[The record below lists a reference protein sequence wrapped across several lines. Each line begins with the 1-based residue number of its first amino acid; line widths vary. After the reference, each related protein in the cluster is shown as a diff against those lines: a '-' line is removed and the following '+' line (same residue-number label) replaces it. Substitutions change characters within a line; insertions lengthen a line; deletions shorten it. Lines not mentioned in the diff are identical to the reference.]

1 MTKPFLL
8 EIGVEEMPAQY
19 IDDAREQLRT
29 NMEKWLDEHRLA
41 YHSVHA
47 FSTPRRLA
55 VLVEELAEK
64 QEGIVEEARGP
75 AATIAKDEEGNWTKA
90 ALGFARG
97 KGIDPGQ
104 LAEKET
110 PQGSY
115 VFATIE
121 KKGKATAELL
131 PDAVSQ
137 AMALTFPKSMRWG
150 RERLRY
156 VRPIR
161 WLVAMFGADVV
172 PYEVA
177 GVQTSRE
184 SAGHRFLGEPVSL
197 QYAGDYNEEL
207 LRSFVLVDPEARK
220 KAIKKQIEM
229 LEEEKNWRIGKDGDL
244 LGEVTNLVEYPTVL
258 YGTFDER
265 YLRLP
270 DDVLITTMREHQRYF
285 AVYDES
291 GSLLPFFVTAR
302 NGDHRHLEKVQK
314 GNEKVLRARLA
325 DAVFFYEEDQAR
337 DLEQFLEKLGHIVEH
352 EKLGTLGDK
361 RRRTSKIARQ
371 LAEKAGFNEQWT
383 EDVTRSANLLK
394 FDLSSHMVDEFP
406 ELQGIM
412 GADYASKHG
421 EKETVTTAIKEQYL
435 PRFNGDALPNTTVG
449 ALVSMADKW
458 DTIMTSLAIGL
469 TPTGSQDPYGLRR
482 QAQAIVQIANRYEFP
497 VTFEEML
504 ELAVNVVQEEGLT
517 EHTSELFTEAGEFF
531 ALRFKAL
538 LTEEGI
544 AHDVVNAVLFAP
556 YGRLDTLFE
565 RAAFLQKHHDS
576 EEMKAVAEALS
587 RVNNIAKK
595 VDESKTI
602 LPDPAL
608 FEKKEE
614 QELYDRYT
622 TLKKELPLLL
632 QKKELASAWEDFET
646 LSPVI
651 HRYFDAI
658 MVMSDDERLRS
669 NRLRQM
675 HHLSKEI
682 HRFARFQS
690 LVFPA

>member
-19 IDDAREQLRT
+19 IDDAREQLRS

-41 YHSVHA
+41 YQTVHA

-55 VLVEELAEK
+55 VLIEALAEK

-75 AATIAKDEEGNWTKA
+75 ATAIAKDEEGNWTKA

-97 KGIDPGQ
+97 KGVEPEK

-110 PQGSY
+110 SQGAY

-121 KKGKATAELL
+121 KKGKATTELL

-137 AMALTFPKSMRWG
+137 ATALTFPKSMRWG

-161 WLVAMFGADVV
+161 WLVAMFGTDVV

-177 GVQTSRE
+177 GVQTGRE
-184 SAGHRFLGEPVSL
+184 SAGHRFLGEPTSL
-197 QYAGDYNEEL
+197 NDAGDYEQEL
-207 LRSFVLVDPEARK
+207 LRAFVLANHESRK
-220 KAIKKQIEM
+220 TAIKKQMEM
-229 LEEEKNWRIGKDGDL
+229 LEEEQNWRIGKDEDL
-244 LGEVTNLVEYPTVL
+244 LGEVANLVEYPTVL
-258 YGTFDER
+258 YGTFDETF
-265 YLRLP
+265 LRLP

-285 AVYDES
+285 AVYDVD
-291 GSLLPFFVTAR
+291 GHLLPFFVTVR
-302 NGDHRHLEKVQK
+302 NGDHRHLENVQK
-314 GNEKVLRARLA
+314 GNEKVLRARLS

-337 DLEQFLEKLGHIVEH
+337 TMEQFLEKLGHIVEH
-352 EKLGTLGDK
+352 EKLGTLEDK
-361 RRRTSKIARQ
+361 RRRTTKIARQ
-371 LAEKAGFNEQWT
+371 LAEKATFNEQLT
-383 EDVTRSANLLK
+383 DDVTRSANLLK

-412 GADYASKHG
+412 GADYALKLG
-421 EKETVTTAIKEQYL
+421 EKETVATAIKEQYL
-435 PRFNGDALPNTTVG
+435 PRFNGDALPETTVG
-449 ALVSMADKW
+449 AIVSMADKW
-458 DTIMTSLAIGL
+458 DTILTSLAIDL
-469 TPTGSQDPYGLRR
+469 KPTGSQDPYGLRR

-497 VTFEEML
+497 VTFETML
-504 ELAVNVVQEEGLT
+504 EFVVTVMQEEGLT
-517 EHTSELFTEAGEFF
+517 DGYALFTEASDFF
-531 ALRFKAL
+531 ALRCKAL
-538 LTEEGI
+538 LTEKGI
-544 AHDVVNAVLFAP
+544 SYDVVNAVLFAP

-565 RAAFLQKHHDS
+565 RAAFLQKRHGSD
-576 EEMKAVAEALS
+576 EMKAVAEALS

-595 VDESKTI
+595 VDESEAD
-602 LPDPAL
+602 LPDPEA
-608 FEKKEE
+608 FEKEEE
-614 QELYDRYT
+614 QELYDQYT
-622 TLKKELPLLL
+622 ALKKELPLLL
-632 QKKELASAWEDFET
+632 EKKDLASAWEAFVK

-651 HRYFDAI
+651 HRYFEAI
-658 MVMSDDERLRS
+658 MVMSDDERLRL

-682 HRFARFQS
+682 HRFARIQS

>member
-19 IDDAREQLRT
+19 IDDAREQLRL
-29 NMEKWLDEHRLA
+29 NMEKWLDDHRLA
-41 YHSVHA
+41 YHTVHT

-55 VLVEELAEK
+55 VLIEALAEK

-75 AATIAKDEEGNWTKA
+75 AASIAKDEAGNWTKA

-97 KGIDPGQ
+97 KGVDPEQ
-104 LAEKET
+104 LAAKET

-121 KKGKATAELL
+121 KKGKPTAELL

-137 AMALTFPKSMRWG
+137 ATALTFPKSMRWG
-150 RERLRY
+150 REQLRY

-172 PYEVA
+172 PYEIA
-177 GVQTSRE
+177 GVQSGRE

-197 QYAGDYNEEL
+197 NDAGDYEKEL
-207 LRSFVLVDPEARK
+207 MRVFVLANHESRK
-220 KAIKKQIEM
+220 AAIKKQLDM
-229 LEEEKNWRIGKDGDL
+229 LEEEQNWRIGKDEDL
-244 LGEVTNLVEYPTVL
+244 LGEVANLVEYPTVL
-258 YGTFDER
+258 YGTFDET

-285 AVYDES
+285 AVYDAD
-291 GSLLPFFVTAR
+291 GHLLPFFVTVR
-302 NGDHRHLEKVQK
+302 NGDHRHLENVQK
-314 GNEKVLRARLA
+314 GNEKVLRARLS

-337 DLEQFLEKLGHIVEH
+337 ALEQFLEKLDHIVEH
-352 EKLGTLGDK
+352 EKLGSLGDK
-361 RRRTSKIARQ
+361 RLRTSKIARQ
-371 LAEKAGFNEQWT
+371 MAEKAGLSKQLT
-383 EDVTRSANLLK
+383 DDVARSANLLK

-406 ELQGIM
+406 ELQGVM
-412 GADYASKHG
+412 GADYARKLG
-421 EKETVTTAIKEQYL
+421 EKETVATAIKEQYL
-435 PRFNGDALPNTTVG
+435 PRFNGDALPESTVG
-449 ALVSMADKW
+449 AIVSLADKW
-458 DTIMTSLAIGL
+458 DTIITSLAIGL
-469 TPTGSQDPYGLRR
+469 KPTGSQDPYGLRR

-497 VTFEEML
+497 VTFESML
-504 ELAVNVVQEEGLT
+504 ELVVHVVQEEGLAVNG
-517 EHTSELFTEAGEFF
+517 SKLLTEAGEFF

-538 LTEEGI
+538 LSDEGI
-544 AHDVVNAVLFAP
+544 SHDVVNAVLFAP

-565 RAAFLQKHHDS
+565 RAEFLQKRHGSD
-576 EEMKAVAEALS
+576 EMKAVAEALS

-595 VDESKTI
+595 IEGPKMS
-602 LPDPAL
+602 LPDPEA
-608 FEKKEE
+608 FEKEEE
-614 QELYDRYT
+614 QELYDRFT
-622 TLKKELPLLL
+622 ALKKELPLLL
-632 QKKELASAWEDFET
+632 EEKELASAWEVFVKLT
-646 LSPVI
+646 PVI

-690 LVFPA
+690 LVFSA

>member
-29 NMEKWLDEHRLA
+29 NMEKWLDDHRLF
-41 YHSVHA
+41 YHTVRA

-55 VLVEELAEK
+55 ILVEELAEK
-64 QEGIVEEARGP
+64 QEGMVEEARGP
-75 AATIAKDEEGNWTKA
+75 ATAIAKDEHGNWTKA

-97 KGIDPGQ
+97 KGIDSAQ
-104 LAEKET
+104 LVEKET

-131 PDAVSQ
+131 PDAVTL
-137 AMALTFPKSMRWG
+137 ATALPFPKSMRWG
-150 RERLRY
+150 REHLRY

-161 WLVAMFGADVV
+161 WILAMVGTEVI
-172 PYEVA
+172 PYDIA
-177 GVQTSRE
+177 GVQSGRE
-184 SAGHRFLGEPVSL
+184 SAGHRFLGRTVTL
-197 QYAGDYNEEL
+197 NHAADYDEEL
-207 LRSFVLVDPEARK
+207 LRAFVLADSESRK
-220 KAIKKQIEM
+220 TAIKKQMEM
-229 LEEEKNWRIGKDGDL
+229 LEEEHNWRIGKDEDL

-285 AVYDES
+285 AVYDAA
-291 GSLLPFFVTAR
+291 GHLLPYFITVR
-302 NGDHRHLEKVQK
+302 NGDHRHLENVQK

-337 DLEQFLEKLGHIVEH
+337 TLEQFLEKLEHIVEH

-371 LAEKAGFNEQWT
+371 LAEKAALSKPLTDE
-383 EDVTRSANLLK
+383 VTRSASLLK

-406 ELQGIM
+406 ELQGVM
-412 GADYASKHG
+412 GADYALKLG
-421 EKETVTTAIKEQYL
+421 EKEAIATAIKEQYL
-435 PRFNGDALPNTTVG
+435 PRFNGDALPETTVG
-449 ALVSMADKW
+449 AIVSMADKW

-469 TPTGSQDPYGLRR
+469 KPTGSQDPHGLRR

-497 VTFEEML
+497 VAFEGML
-504 ELAVNVVQEEGLT
+504 ELVVNVVQAEGLSAN
-517 EHTSELFTEAGEFF
+517 ESELFTEAGEFF

-544 AHDVVNAVLFAP
+544 SHDVVNAVLFAP

-565 RAAFLQKHHDS
+565 RAAFLQKRHDS
-576 EEMKAVAEALS
+576 DEMKAVAEALS

-595 VDESKTI
+595 IDEPEPS
-602 LPDPAL
+602 LPDPEY
-608 FEKKEE
+608 FEKEEE
-614 QELYDRYT
+614 QELYHRFT
-622 TLKKELPLLL
+622 ALKKELPLLL
-632 QKKELASAWEDFET
+632 EKKDLASTWEAFVH

-651 HRYFDAI
+651 HRYFNSI

-675 HHLSKEI
+675 HHLSEET